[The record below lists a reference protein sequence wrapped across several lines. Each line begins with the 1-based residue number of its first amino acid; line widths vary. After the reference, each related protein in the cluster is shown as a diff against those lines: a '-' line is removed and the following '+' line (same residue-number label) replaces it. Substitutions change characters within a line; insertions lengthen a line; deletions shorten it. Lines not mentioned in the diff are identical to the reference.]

1 MKKTILIL
9 LVFITTSS
17 FSQVNLDSLLGIWN
31 DINISDSTR
40 MKAMDELAW
49 QSIHIQPD
57 SVLKYSDLLF
67 DFAKKC
73 ENKEMMVVAI
83 NTQGIS
89 YYMAGNYE
97 KAIESYKKGLKIDE
111 NAGNTL
117 GVISFQNNIGGIYW
131 HQGNYHKAIEYFT
144 KSLKN
149 SEEIKDS
156 NSIALALNNIGNIY
170 SEQNDHQRALK
181 YFEKSLVIF
190 ESLSNK
196 EGIARSLNN
205 IGLTYF
211 DLGNTK
217 KSLIFYEKCIAI
229 RKNTGDKVGLIK
241 VFNNLGNVF
250 SKEKQQQKA
259 LEYYTEGY
267 NLSKDIGDLHGE
279 IMSLNNIGDVQ
290 FKLNNFKLAIKNC
303 KNAYTLSS
311 DVGDITEI
319 RKSTKILYDS
329 YKAID
334 QKSMALEMYEIY
346 IFISDSILSE
356 ENKKEVIRQE
366 FNYNYGKQ
374 KAIDDAENEKL
385 IAIEQQEKE
394 KQQVISYSIGLGLGL
409 VVIFL
414 IFVFNRL
421 QVTRKQKLVIENQK
435 ELVEFAHQETQQQ
448 KKIIEEAHQ
457 EIKDSITYAK
467 RIQSAILPPAKLVK
481 EYLKESFILYK
492 PKDIVAGDF
501 YWMEHKDGK
510 ILYAAADCTGH
521 GVPGAMVSVV
531 CNNGLN
537 RSVREYGLTDPGQI
551 LDKTREIVIQEF
563 EKSEE
568 EVKDGM
574 DIALCSIEGS
584 KLKYAGAHNPL
595 WIIRNGEIIE
605 TKANKQPIGQF
616 DNPEPYKTHTFDL
629 ESGDSIYVFSD
640 GYVDQFGGE
649 KGKKFKSKA
658 FRELLLSIQ
667 DKSMDIQKISI
678 DEAFENWKGSLEQI
692 DDVCVIGVRV

>member
-1 MKKTILIL
+1 MKRLLFILSL
-9 LVFITTSS
+9 SPLFTCA
-17 FSQVNLDSLLGIWN
+17 QVNLDSLWDIWN
-31 DINISDSTR
+31 DINISDTTR

-49 QSIHIQPD
+49 QSIYNQPD

-67 DFAKKC
+67 DFAKEC

-97 KAIESYKKGLKIDE
+97 KAIESYKKGLQIDK
-111 NAGNTL
+111 NAGNTR

-144 KSLKN
+144 RSLKN
-149 SEEIKDS
+149 SEKIEDS
-156 NSIALALNNIGNIY
+156 NSVALALNNIGNIY
-170 SEQNDHQRALK
+170 SEQNDHPRALK
-181 YFEKSLVIF
+181 YFKKSLVIF

-196 EGIARSLNN
+196 EGVARSLNN
-205 IGLTYF
+205 LGLAYF
-211 DLGNTK
+211 DLENTE
-217 KSLIFYEKCIAI
+217 KSLEFYEKCITI
-229 RKNTGDKVGLIK
+229 RKNIGDKVGLIK
-241 VFNNLGNVF
+241 VLNNLGNVY

-267 NLSKDIGDLHGE
+267 NLSKEIGDLHGE
-279 IMSLNNIGDVQ
+279 IISLNNIGDAQ
-290 FKLNNFKLAIKNC
+290 FKSNNFKLAIKNALI
-303 KNAYTLSS
+303 AYALSS
-311 DVGDITEI
+311 DVGDITEVK
-319 RKSTKILYDS
+319 KSTKTLYES
-329 YKAID
+329 YKAINE
-334 QKSMALEMYEIY
+334 KSKALEMYEIY
-346 IFISDSILSE
+346 ISIRDSILSE
-356 ENKKEVIRQE
+356 ENKKEIIRQE

-385 IAIEQQEKE
+385 ITIEHQEKQ
-394 KQQVISYSIGLGLGL
+394 KQKVISYSIGLGLGL

-421 QVTRKQKLVIENQK
+421 QVTRKQKLIIEKQK
-435 ELVEFAHQETQQQ
+435 EVVEFAHQETQQQ

-457 EIKDSITYAK
+457 EIKDSIAYAK
-467 RIQSAILPPAKLVK
+467 RIQSAILPPTKLVK

-537 RSVREYGLTDPGQI
+537 RSVREYGLTDPGKI

-568 EVKDGM
+568 DVKDGM
-574 DIALCSIEGS
+574 DIALCSIEGN

-605 TKANKQPIGQF
+605 IKANKQPIGQF
-616 DNPEPYKTHTFDL
+616 DHPEPYTTHTFDL
-629 ESGDSIYVFSD
+629 ESGDSIYIFSD

-667 DKSMDIQKISI
+667 DKSMEAQKITI
-678 DEAFENWKGSLEQI
+678 DEAFEIWKGSLEQI
-692 DDVCVIGVRV
+692 DDVCIIGVRI